1 MSIVTNENEE
11 AVIAIL
17 KFVHPN
23 YAEDFENSNLYFNN
37 FQRFHEIEHN
47 EIEHNEIGDNLEGVI
62 SNRLGNKYT
71 PNDEVDLYIRNSE
84 DPNSKIHKVNVKEV
98 TLKILQI

>member
-23 YAEDFENSNLYFNN
+23 YAEDFENDNLYFNN
-37 FQRFHEIEHN
+37 LQRFH
-47 EIEHNEIGDNLEGVI
+47 
-62 SNRLGNKYT
+62 K
-71 PNDEVDLYIRNSE
+71 
-84 DPNSKIHKVNVKEV
+84 
-98 TLKILQI
+98 